1 MNPVKW
7 LYSLV
12 RRPPAQENAGGIDL
26 TSVKV
31 RQRPEHIHKLVVT
44 KEIVAATLRHLQA
57 TGRRSCE
64 EAALWGGHFSTDGV
78 GVVTTLYLPD
88 TVVARG
94 LVKIEDPKVL
104 AALID
109 EVDERSEFLLAQV
122 HSHPGEAFHSDLDD
136 DGAICGDLGFLS
148 LVVPNYARDLPPV
161 PDWAM
166 FELTDGGWRDV
177 SNDILTVKVAPTVT
191 RVSRR
196 EATWTS

>member
-1 MNPVKW
+1 MNPFGW
-7 LYSLV
+7 LYRLARQPST
-12 RRPPAQENAGGIDL
+12 QKNTSGIDL
-26 TSVKV
+26 SSVKV
-31 RQRPEHIHKLVVT
+31 RQRPEHIHELAVSE
-44 KEIVAATLRHLQA
+44 EIVAATLRHLQA

-88 TVVARG
+88 TVVAQG
-94 LVKIEDPKVL
+94 MVKIENPKVL

-148 LVVPNYARDLPPV
+148 FVVQDYARDLPPV
-161 PDWAM
+161 EDWAM
-166 FELTDGGWRDV
+166 FELTNGGWCDV
-177 SNDILTVKVAPTVT
+177 SGDVLAVKVRPMVT

-196 EATWTS
+196 ETSWTS